1 MSLIFKAP
9 YKTKTPENHFSIFLG
24 GSIENGKA
32 ELWQDKL
39 SSALIETFN
48 NIVIFNP
55 RRESWDA
62 NLSNTIEN
70 PIFEEQV
77 SWEYEH
83 LEKSDYILLYF
94 QPGTLSPIS
103 LLELGLFAGKSNL
116 IVCCPDG
123 FWRKGNV
130 DFICKKFNIPTINNY
145 MDVLNYL
152 K

>member
-9 YKTKTPENHFSIFLG
+9 CKTKIPENHFSIFLG

-103 LLELGLFAGKSNL
+103 LLELGLFSGKSKL

>member
-9 YKTKTPENHFSIFLG
+9 CKTKKPEGHFSIFLG

-39 SSALIETFN
+39 SSVLIETFN
-48 NIVIFNP
+48 NVVIFNP
-55 RRESWDA
+55 RRENWDA
-62 NLSNTIEN
+62 SLSNTIEN

-103 LLELGLFAGKSNL
+103 LMELGLFAGKSKL

>member
-9 YKTKTPENHFSIFLG
+9 CKTKKPEGYFSIFLG

-39 SSALIETFN
+39 SSVLIETFN
-48 NIVIFNP
+48 NVVIFNP
-55 RRESWDA
+55 RRENWDA
-62 NLSNTIEN
+62 SLSNTIEN

-103 LLELGLFAGKSNL
+103 LMELGLFAGKSKL

>member
-9 YKTKTPENHFSIFLG
+9 CETQTPEGHFSIFLG

-39 SSALIETFN
+39 SSALVETFN

-55 RRESWDA
+55 RRENWDA
-62 NLSNTIEN
+62 SLHNTIEN
-70 PIFEEQV
+70 PVFEEQV

-103 LLELGLFAGKSNL
+103 LMELGLFAGKSKL